1 MAWTAAVRRRA
12 GPVVPTVL
20 AMAAVAVAQAW
31 TTRTART
38 ISIVADEAGY
48 LANARYLAGVGEA
61 WNMGTTTFY
70 RPGYSLLLVPLYRL
84 FDDPAT
90 VYRAAVVVN
99 IALAA
104 ATVPLAAAV
113 ARRLFGLRRGTALA
127 VGTVATLYPPTFLQ
141 SNFAWSENLFV
152 PLFLGLALATHAL
165 LVDRRW
171 WTGPLVGLLAPLLVL
186 THGRGAGPAAV
197 AVVVV
202 AVAGARGVVDRR
214 AAAVGIGLAAAG
226 LLAGQALNRHLV
238 DVLFERDRGDER
250 LVRDALGRIDDLGA
264 VVLAVGGQVWYLL
277 VATAGL
283 AGVGAVAL
291 VLRARSPG
299 RAGEAGAAWAALA
312 MVGSVLVV
320 SSLYM
325 ADRPRADHAIYGR
338 YDEGV
343 ILLLLVAGLA
353 HLVSAEARRR
363 VVATAGAGAALV
375 VAGAVLW
382 GWRQDLLLEAPFN
395 AVNALGV
402 RPWREAFD
410 GLRLVPITLV
420 ALALLALVLGASF
433 VRRRGALA
441 VTAVLAVVAVAHL
454 HATFATGK
462 TRSIVGAEQ
471 AEVVDHLV
479 GSDAVL
485 AYARTPGVDARF
497 WAYQQYLPEQRF
509 TRFRA
514 DLGADPGSD
523 LVWAPTSPTSPVRP
537 LLAESRIAYLDPWY
551 PVALHVLP
559 GARQQAMAAAG
570 QLLPAGWPAA
580 LPAEQSRG
588 RIELVGGGGSVDGGR
603 LRAELRLRHDGGPP
617 WPAVQALPD
626 PTGAVRVAVRL
637 VDDACDCQV
646 AERRVDLPRMLYAGD
661 AVDLEVDVAVD
672 LPDDRPSGRSY
683 RVRYELIQENIG
695 PLPVQAA
702 AEL

>member
-1 MAWTAAVRRRA
+1 MVWTAAVRRRA
-12 GPVVPTVL
+12 GPAAATLL
-20 AMAAVAVAQAW
+20 AMVAVAIAQVWA
-31 TTRTART
+31 TRTAQT

-48 LANARYLAGVGEA
+48 LADARYLAGVGEA
-61 WNMGTTTFY
+61 WNMGTTTYY

-90 VYRAAVVVN
+90 VYRAAIAVN
-99 IALAA
+99 VALAA

-113 ARRLFGLRRGTALA
+113 ARRLFGLRSGTALA

-141 SNFAWSENLFV
+141 SNFVWSENLFV

-171 WTGPLVGLLAPLLVL
+171 WTAPLVGVLAPLLVL

-202 AVAGARGVVDRR
+202 GVAGVRQVVDRR
-214 AAAVGIGLAAAG
+214 AAAAGIGLATAG

-238 DVLFERDRGDER
+238 GALFEQDRGDER

-264 VVLAVGGQVWYLL
+264 VALAVGGQIWYLL

-283 AGVGAVAL
+283 AGIGVVAL

-299 RAGEAGAAWAALA
+299 RPGEAGAAWAALA
-312 MVGSVLVV
+312 MAGSVLAV

-343 ILLLLVAGLA
+343 VLLLLVAGLA
-353 HLVSAEARRR
+353 HLVSADRRAR
-363 VVATAGAGAALV
+363 VVAAAVAGAALV
-375 VAGAVLW
+375 AAGAALF

-420 ALALLALVLGASF
+420 ALALLGA
-433 VRRRGALA
+433 VVGAGLIRRRAALA
-441 VTAVLAVVAVAHL
+441 VTAVLAVVAIVHL
-454 HATFATGK
+454 HATFAVGK

-471 AEVVDHLV
+471 AEVVDDLV
-479 GSDAVL
+479 GPDVVL

-523 LVWAPTSPTSPVRP
+523 LVWAPTSPTSPVRA
-537 LLAESRIAYLDPWY
+537 LLADSRIAYLDPWY
-551 PVALHVLP
+551 PVALYVRP
-559 GARQQAMAAAG
+559 GPRQQAMADAG
-570 QLLPAGWPAA
+570 QLLPVGWPAP
-580 LPAEQSRG
+580 LPAERSRG
-588 RIELVGGGGSVDGGR
+588 RIELAGDSGSVEGGR
-603 LRAELRLRHDGGPP
+603 LRAQLRLRHDGGPP

-626 PTGAVRVAVRL
+626 PTGAVRVAVRV

-661 AVDLEVDVAVD
+661 VVDLDVDVPVD
-672 LPDDRPSGRSY
+672 LPADHRPEARF

-695 PLPVQAA
+695 PLPVQVG